1 MENLTPQEEL
11 CYMLWQSRIGI
22 RKVLIAMLHQKT
34 QEDVEKMLK
43 QITNII
49 IEQEGDFNKIK
60 NQYEKLIFFTDIE
73 NLDEVFVNAEYIKAK
88 TIHSLLIYSL
98 LEKNLEKEDIIGII
112 YPIINNE
119 LAQRS
124 MILEVINNNF
134 TIEELLKLSAYM
146 HENYIFK

>member
-60 NQYEKLIFFTDIE
+60 NQYEKLNFFTDIE
-73 NLDEVFVNAEYIKAK
+73 NLDEVFLNAEYIKAK

-98 LEKNLEKEDIIGII
+98 IENGIEKDDIT
-112 YPIINNE
+112 PILIPIMDNE
-119 LAQRS
+119 FAQRA
-124 MILEVINNNF
+124 MILHVIKNKC
-134 TIEELLKLSAYM
+134 TLDDLLSLSVHM